1 MARTVITLD
10 VYCDTTQHGTPAYR
24 VYVDNDLLTERS
36 WIWPAYEIFI
46 QENLEVDIESGTH
59 QVRIESC
66 GAETVFR
73 PRNLTVDSKTVDSQ
87 DLTFST

>member
-1 MARTVITLD
+1 MAHTVITLD
-10 VYCDTTQHGTPAYR
+10 VYCDTTQHGTPVYR

-46 QENLEVDIESGTH
+46 QENLEVDIEPGAH
-59 QVRIESC
+59 QVRIENC

-73 PRNLTVDSKTVDSQ
+73 PRNLTVNGELVNTQ